1 MIKIKDIYLME
12 KTQKELIVEMI
23 TKLNYITKLN
33 EDHEKRLRFLE
44 RLSFLGIGGLYILT
58 IYFNFLKPINM

>member
-1 MIKIKDIYLME
+1 MIKLKDKRIME

-44 RLSFLGIGGLYILT
+44 RLSFLGIGGLYIISL
-58 IYFNFLKPINM
+58 YFNFLRPIN

>member
-1 MIKIKDIYLME
+1 MIKLKDKRIME

-44 RLSFLGIGGLYILT
+44 RLSFLGIGGLYIISL
-58 IYFNFLKPINM
+58 YFNFLRPLN